1 MLVTSSWIIDF
12 VILIATIWFIAYKY
26 ATRKF
31 NYWTE
36 RNVYH
41 IKPIPF
47 IGNFKDVALFKI
59 TIGEWLKKMYD
70 STDEP
75 YFGIFAYD
83 EPHLVIKDPKL
94 VKQILVKDANSFTDR
109 TVTAPEHN
117 ELIANL
123 LFLQKSPKWK
133 VYRSK
138 VSPAFTSGKLKLMFH
153 TVNEISKDLNRYLG
167 KNLGDLEM
175 KEVCA
180 KFSTDAIARCAF
192 GINSHC
198 FEDDNSTFRKCGK
211 RVFDFSWRNGIIQ
224 TAYFFR
230 PQWVAWFHLDFLEK
244 EVSDY
249 LVDAFSKTMKHR
261 EETNT
266 KGNDFLDLLIELK
279 KNQDLREKYAFEG
292 VKVIAQAVQFFLAGF
307 ETTSSAISYTL
318 YELCKH
324 PKYQNTL
331 REEIKA
337 TVAKDGDITYENLM
351 GMKYLDMCIQETLRM
366 YPVLPFL
373 DRRCNTEYK
382 IPDSDFV
389 IEKGL
394 PVYIPMFGLHFDEK
408 YFPEPFEY
416 KPERFEKGTSV
427 YNKDGLVFLP
437 FGEGPRICIGE
448 RFGLLAT
455 KLALVRILS
464 EFEVVRN
471 MQTPDVVE
479 FEPKSLVLQSKIG
492 LPMKVKKLTQTA

>member
-1 MLVTSSWIIDF
+1 MAKSLKGENISLAHVNVRSLLSNFGNLKAHVLEKDFTFLLVSETWLSRDVSDSEVAIEGYKILRNDRAGRGGGVAIYLSSQ
-12 VILIATIWFIAYKY
+12 VPC
-26 ATRKF
+26 
-31 NYWTE
+31 
-36 RNVYH
+36 V
-41 IKPIPF
+41 
-47 IGNFKDVALFKI
+47 
-59 TIGEWLKKMYD
+59 
-70 STDEP
+70 
-75 YFGIFAYD
+75 
-83 EPHLVIKDPKL
+83 
-94 VKQILVKDANSFTDR
+94 Q
-109 TVTAPEHN
+109 
-117 ELIANL
+117 
-123 LFLQKSPKWK
+123 
-133 VYRSK
+133 
-138 VSPAFTSGKLKLMFH
+138 
-153 TVNEISKDLNRYLG
+153 ISKDLNRYLG

-192 GINSHC
+192 GLNSHC
-198 FEDDNSTFRKCGK
+198 FEDENSAFRKCG
-211 RVFDFSWRNGIIQ
+211 RRIFDFNWRNGIIQ

-230 PQWVAWFHLDFLEK
+230 PHWVTWLRLDFFER

-249 LVDAFSKTMKHR
+249 LVDAFSSVMTHR
-261 EETNT
+261 EKTNI
-266 KGNDFLDLLIELK
+266 KGNDFLDLLIDLK
-279 KNQDLREKYAFEG
+279 KNQDFREKFAFETTEAT
-292 VKVIAQAVQFFLAGF
+292 AQAFQFFVAGF
-307 ETTSSAISYTL
+307 ETTSSTISYTL
-318 YELCKH
+318 YELCKR

-337 TVAKDGDITYENLM
+337 AMAKDGDITYENLM
-351 GMKYLDMCIQETLRM
+351 GMKYLDMCVQETLRM

-382 IPDSDFV
+382 IPNSDLV

-416 KPERFEKGTSV
+416 KPERFENGQSA

-479 FEPKSLVLQSKIG
+479 FDPKTFILQSKVG
-492 LPMKVKKLTQTA
+492 LPMKVKKLMPTPA